1 MELKKHEKSVQK
13 LERKQKAAQ
22 TAVMSLIKQNPDWES
37 QPTDPLH
44 IKIKNQLRTLVNL
57 ESDIKKGY
65 NQINL
70 IRDSQHHLSSAVIA
84 KSNVE
89 MQKQVQDVTGKIV
102 NPNQTAELVYQA
114 EANKQKQIEIEQ
126 NVKVLESFTQTNRS
140 INNEVEAKMAQIGDQ
155 LTKEAVLQQ
164 KQLATPLTNTNS
176 NSSQQADQ
184 QMDNDLAEQL
194 KKLMNGS

>member
-1 MELKKHEKSVQK
+1 MNLVQK
-13 LERKQKAAQ
+13 
-22 TAVMSLIKQNPDWES
+22 NPDWGS
-37 QPTDPLH
+37 YPNDPQH
-44 IKIKNQLRTLVNL
+44 AKIKNHLRTLVNL
-57 ESDIKKGY
+57 ESEIKKGY

-70 IRDSQHHLSSAVIA
+70 ITDSQHHLSNAVRA

-89 MQKQVQDVTGKIV
+89 MQKEVQNFTSKII

-114 EANKQKQIEIEQ
+114 EVNKQKQIEIEQ

-140 INNEVEAKMAQIGDQ
+140 INNEVESKMNEIGEQ
-155 LTKEAVLQQ
+155 LTKDAILQQ
-164 KQLATPLTNTNS
+164 KQLTTPLANNNS
-176 NSSQQADQ
+176 NSLQQADQ